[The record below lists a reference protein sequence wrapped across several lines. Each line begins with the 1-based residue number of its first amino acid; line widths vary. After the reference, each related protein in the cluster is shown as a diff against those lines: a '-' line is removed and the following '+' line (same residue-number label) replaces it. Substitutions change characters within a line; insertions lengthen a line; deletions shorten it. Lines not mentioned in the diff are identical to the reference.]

1 MFPLKDEIRS
11 ESTPWL
17 TWLLITVNAAVF
29 SYELSLGE
37 ALNDL
42 AMTHGL
48 VPWKMTRGISENG
61 FSVQDNVT
69 PWVTSMFLHGGW
81 LHFLGNMWF
90 LYIFGDNVEDRLGRG
105 RYLALYLSGGLL
117 AALTQ
122 VVASPASPLP
132 MVGASGAIA
141 AVMGAYVVL
150 YPRARVFSVI
160 PIFILFYFVRIPAF
174 IFIGV
179 WFGLQ
184 FLQGYASLLAGTET
198 GGVAWW
204 AHIGGLLGGILLALI
219 LRSGT
224 RPRAKRDFRRGS
236 VNVIRGPWGRR

>member
-1 MFPLKDEIRS
+1 MFPLRDEIKS

-17 TWLLITVNAAVF
+17 TWLLIALNSAVF
-29 SYELSLGE
+29 FYELSLGE
-37 ALNDL
+37 ALNNL
-42 AMTHGL
+42 VMNYGL

-61 FSVQDNVT
+61 FSVQDNVV

-122 VVASPASPLP
+122 VVASPASPVP

-141 AVMGAYVVL
+141 AVMGAYLVL

-160 PIFILFYFVRIPAF
+160 PIFILLYFVRIPAF
-174 IFIGV
+174 IFIGI

-184 FLQGYASLLAGTET
+184 FLQGYASLLAGNESA
-198 GGVAWW
+198 GVAWW
-204 AHIGGLLGGILLALI
+204 AHIGGLLGGVLLACI

-224 RPRAKRDFRRGS
+224 RPRGRRDFRRGS
-236 VNVIRGPWGRR
+236 VNVVRGPWK